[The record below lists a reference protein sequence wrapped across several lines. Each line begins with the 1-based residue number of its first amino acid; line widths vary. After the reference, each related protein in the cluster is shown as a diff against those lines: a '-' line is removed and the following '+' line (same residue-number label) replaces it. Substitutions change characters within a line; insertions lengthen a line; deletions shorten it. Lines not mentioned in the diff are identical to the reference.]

1 MKSVRSNTSRLLSL
15 SQAILFLLAP
25 AMPVNAAV
33 SDTSALSFAE
43 ISSLGDCEKSLFG
56 TEHKN
61 LPSDKRVEALE
72 NQVFGETKSGA
83 LKNRVAALKMAMNAG
98 KTNLL
103 MPPEAAK
110 MDTSAAAKPPAAS
123 TPVAQSPN
131 DDDDM
136 PAPAPKADPAKNMLH
151 QAMSLY
157 SQGRVTD
164 AEAAFKK
171 VLLIDKHNADA
182 YYNLGAIAEGRSD
195 FPGALNYYQNAL
207 KENPADG
214 DTQSAVA
221 AMQAKLGGG
230 SRTASQPPVGGGAS
244 GNLSRD
250 ALRAQVSQ
258 ASAAY
263 KRGDFDQAIQLL
275 QGVARQAPQEADV
288 QFALSQAY
296 KGKQQ
301 YMDARSALN
310 QAISISPDNQMYK
323 DALRDLDR
331 QIAGG
336 GARGGGANPPQGYDT
351 IASTSGSQST
361 PDPNGGVLPF
371 SNSSANGWQPM
382 GNNGTTAAYT
392 PSSQY
397 YPGDRGSTSS
407 RIKRAAI
414 RGAAGAAVGM
424 AFGSMF
430 GGYNRRSSMMTG
442 AAIGG
447 LFGALRGF

>member
-1 MKSVRSNTSRLLSL
+1 MKSVRSNTARLLSL
-15 SQAILFLLAP
+15 SQAIFLLLSP
-25 AMPVNAAV
+25 SMPVFALA
-33 SDTSALSFAE
+33 SDASALSFAE
-43 ISSLGDCEKSLFG
+43 ISSIGDCEKSLFG

-72 NQVFGETKSGA
+72 NQVFGETKTGA
-83 LKNRVAALKMAMNAG
+83 LKNRVAALRVAMNAG

-110 MDTSAAAKPPAAS
+110 MDTSTSAKPPAAN

-157 SQGRVTD
+157 SQGKVSD
-164 AEAAFKK
+164 AESAFKK
-171 VLLIDKHNADA
+171 VLSVDKHNADA

-195 FPGALNYYQNAL
+195 FSGALNYYQSAL
-207 KENPADG
+207 KENPGDG

-230 SRTASQPPVGGGAS
+230 TRTASQPPVGGGAS
-244 GNLSRD
+244 ANPNRD
-250 ALRAQVSQ
+250 GLRAQVSQ

-310 QAISISPDNQMYK
+310 QAIAISPDNQMYK

-336 GARGGGANPPQGYDT
+336 GARGGGSPPQGYDT

-371 SNSSANGWQPM
+371 SNTSANGWQPM
-382 GNNGTTAAYT
+382 GGNGTTAAYT